1 MSLTF
6 NAPPTAIT
14 AEQPRGHRDQAL
26 DLLRFACLIVVVVL
40 HSMMSGAVLGAEGE
54 IVPTVALSHDA
65 GFTIASWFFQI
76 MPLFFFIGGYASL
89 NGWRR
94 TQAKGGGWSDYLA
107 ARLRRL
113 VIPVMVLIGVAGLAL
128 AIASEVG
135 VPAELLAEASTR
147 IGQPLWFLAVYVG
160 LTCLVPL
167 AAHFHEIAPKRTI
180 AALAGAVV
188 AVDCVVELTGVTA
201 FGYLNFLFVWPLIQQ
216 CGFFFADALHR
227 PVRTWLHWSV
237 MVIALITLGGLV
249 ALGIYSPNMLVNLN
263 PPTGAL
269 VLLGLAQMSA
279 LRLGHAWLTALVEGS
294 ASKNGNTLEA
304 GSAGADAVAYRAR
317 IWNRVIAWGNDY
329 GIHVYLWH
337 MPIVITLIG
346 GLGYAAELF
355 SGAHTGGEL
364 SLSGVILPEIESALW
379 WVTRVFWLITVI
391 GLSALLATLMS
402 KVPFLGEEKLV
413 RLGRAIRN
421 VSIGNRKHTGE
432 AEAVVSSAGADTN
445 VRQGIVAVGLAMAG
459 IAIALL
465 VGIAPL
471 FWTLT
476 SVGLLLTSLI
486 LAAGLKLSAD
496 ADPINLTRPIV

>member
-180 AALAGAVV
+180 AALAGAVI
-188 AVDCVVELTGVTA
+188 AVDCVVELTGMTGL
-201 FGYLNFLFVWPLIQQ
+201 GYLNFLFVWPLIQQ

-237 MVIALITLGGLV
+237 MVIALISLGGLV
-249 ALGIYSPNMLVNLN
+249 ALGVYSPNMLVNLN

-294 ASKNGNTLEA
+294 ASA
-304 GSAGADAVAYRAR
+304 SATADAEAVAYRAR

-346 GLGYAAELF
+346 GLGYAAELL
-355 SGAHTGGEL
+355 SGAHAGGEV
-364 SLSGVILPEIESALW
+364 SLSAVMLPEIESTWW
-379 WVTRVFWLITVI
+379 WVTRVFWLITVMS
-391 GLSALLATLMS
+391 LSAMLATTMS

-413 RLGRAIRN
+413 RLGHAIGKAS
-421 VSIGNRKHTGE
+421 VGNSRHNGE
-432 AEAVVSSAGADTN
+432 AEVAVSSAGADPN
-445 VRQGIVAVGLAMAG
+445 VRQGIAAVGLAMAG

-465 VGIAPL
+465 IGIAPL
-471 FWTLT
+471 LWTLV

-496 ADPINLTRPIV
+496 ANPTNLTRPIV